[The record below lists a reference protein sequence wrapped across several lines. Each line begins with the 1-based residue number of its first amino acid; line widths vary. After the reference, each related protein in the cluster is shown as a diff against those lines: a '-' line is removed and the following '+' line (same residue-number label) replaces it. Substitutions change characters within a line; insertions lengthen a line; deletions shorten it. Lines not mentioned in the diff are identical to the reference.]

1 MPFVLPT
8 VYLLKTMV
16 PKNTSE
22 KLKKFQLNKMIS
34 FQSIVAC
41 NVLMNYN
48 VSNNEFTNLLINFY

>member
-16 PKNTSE
+16 PKNTSD

>member
-34 FQSIVAC
+34 FQSIIAC